1 MKLHG
6 AIKLGSTSVLL
17 NNIDKYVKRGQIR
30 PFWPL
35 KKDLFGSSLLIST
48 LPGKLYAKI
57 EKKLLNSFG
66 ANGLQ
71 VQKEQNLTLPT
82 LIWPYQNLT
91 LPYQKMTFRAIQQNR
106 SFDIY
111 VTPKRLHAKKE
122 EKLL

>member
-30 PFWPL
+30 PFWPW
-35 KKDLFGSSLLIST
+35 KRTFRAIQANPSFWQFIST

-82 LIWPYQNLT
+82 LKNDL
-91 LPYQKMTFRAIQQNR
+91 
-106 SFDIY
+106 
-111 VTPKRLHAKKE
+111 
-122 EKLL
+122 